1 MGPMTPF
8 LEQAIGEM
16 LTSTRTGD
24 RCTECGFSWGL
35 PPAES
40 LSRIRAAPE
49 RFGALLEGRDAT
61 AAPEGG
67 GWSPSAYTWHV
78 ADLVRAWAERLH
90 AFSIDPSLPWAGFD
104 PDELAAARSYSEL
117 PQVTGP
123 WALARSTEA
132 FVHVLSAV
140 DVDAAFDHPEWG
152 RGTIADA
159 LRWLAHEVVHHELDI
174 RRGLRLPDPTAGDGA

>member
-1 MGPMTPF
+1 MTPF
-8 LEQAIGEM
+8 LEHAIGEM
-16 LTSTRTGD
+16 LTSTRAGD
-24 RCTECGFSWGL
+24 RCTECGFSWKT
-35 PPAES
+35 PAHEC

-49 RFGALLEGRDAT
+49 RFGALLEGRDAMGS
-61 AAPEGG
+61 PEGG

-104 PDELAAARSYSEL
+104 PDELAAARSYGEL

-123 WALARSTEA
+123 WALAGSTEA
-132 FVHVLSAV
+132 FMRVVSPV

-159 LRWLAHEVVHHELDI
+159 LRWLAHEAVHHELDI
-174 RRGLRLPDPTAGDGA
+174 RRGLGLPDQAADDGA